1 MDTQTLRVDQEVI
14 LASGIY
20 SNLGN
25 VVKVTAKGVEVQTL
39 DELLQ
44 FDNAGKGHDEDG
56 TPECGPYYIQPP
68 QA

>member
-1 MDTQTLRVDQEVI
+1 MDTKTLMVGREVI

-20 SNLGN
+20 SKLGK
-25 VVKVTAKGVEVQTL
+25 VVKVTADGVEVQTL

-68 QA
+68 QV